1 MLAPLVKA
9 VAKEAILRFDF
20 THQPDGDATLWL
32 KKHGFEFKLNA
43 DELNPH
49 FENHRLVLETRDE
62 ESGLIIRKLNLVGA
76 QRIRI
81 TWGVDRY
88 PQGANWAKGI
98 FRVPIAAMIF
108 FGQEEIDSGAFFIPD
123 APYFIGLFL
132 GEKEQESRAY
142 TAKYYHKGGRYFC
155 TPCNVPVGKTITTEF
170 NLDEAFKQQFGI
182 SPTPPISSFG
192 FQMNTEDT
200 QGGARA
206 FLKMVEFL
214 AN

>member
-1 MLAPLVKA
+1 MLVPQTEA
-9 VAKEAILRFDF
+9 VAENVIWRLDF
-20 THQPDGDATLWL
+20 THQPDGDATQWL
-32 KKHGFEFKLNA
+32 KKQGFEFKLDA
-43 DELNPH
+43 EKLNPH

-132 GEKEQESRAY
+132 GEREQEGRAY

-155 TPCNVPVGKTITTEF
+155 TPCNVPVGKTVTTEF
-170 NLDEAFKQQFGI
+170 NLDEAFKQQFGL

-192 FQMNTEDT
+192 FQMNTEDA

-206 FLKMVEFL
+206 FLKTVEFF